1 MANKVISGLGWTTAS
16 SLARN
21 IVSLL
26 QITILTRLLAKSDFG
41 IIAIA
46 TLFISFT
53 TMFLDMGISV
63 GIMYK
68 KNTTKRI
75 YSSLF
80 WLNIFTGIVLTAI
93 LLVLSPL
100 LTKPYNSDVLTNVVQ
115 LLAFTIFINSIGSQQ
130 RTICQKEFLFKRLA
144 IIEILSAIITF
155 GVAYSTAKMGCGV
168 YSLAYSTLV
177 GGLFNN
183 IAFLTLGLSSNHG
196 LMWHFDIKETLPFL
210 KIGIYSIG
218 SHILDFFS
226 RELDIIIISATLG
239 MEFLGVYSI
248 AKKIP
253 VVVYGF
259 VNPILVKVVTP
270 MFASIN
276 DNLQNLKKND
286 LLVTKCIAWYAFPM
300 YLLIAAV
307 APTEMQIVFGKEY
320 VDGAFVLSV
329 FAIQYAF
336 NSVNTVCGSLQTALG
351 RTDIGLYWTIYRIV
365 ATSVV
370 YCTTA
375 QFGLSVFLCGMLG
388 LIAINILAGWY
399 MQFRPMVHVTLRE
412 YFNSF
417 IIPFI
422 IAALLAL
429 VLASICYKPN
439 VVYAICS
446 GLVFFIM
453 YITIMLMSRERR
465 YVLDICSHLSIQ
477 LPKKI
482 LKYLT

>member
-1 MANKVISGLGWTTAS
+1 MANKVVSGLGWTTAS

-68 KNTTKRI
+68 KDTTKKI

-80 WLNIFTGIVLTAI
+80 WLNIFTGIALTSI
-93 LLVLSPL
+93 LLVVSPL
-100 LTKPYNSDVLTNVVQ
+100 LTMPYNSDVLTNVVQ
-115 LLAFTIFINSIGSQQ
+115 LLAFTILINSIGSQQ

-168 YSLAYSTLV
+168 YSLAYSTLA

-183 IAFLTLGLSSNHG
+183 FAFLILGLSSNHG
-196 LMWHFDIKETLPFL
+196 LMWHFNIKETIPFL
-210 KIGIYSIG
+210 KIGVYSIG
-218 SHILDFFS
+218 SQILDFFS
-226 RELDIIIISATLG
+226 RELDIVIISATLG
-239 MEFLGVYSI
+239 MDFLGVYSI

-259 VNPILVKVVTP
+259 VNPILSKVVTP

-276 DNLQNLKKND
+276 DNLQNLKKNY
-286 LLVTKCIAWYAFPM
+286 LLVTKCIAWYALPM
-300 YLLIAAV
+300 YFLIAAV
-307 APTEMQIVFGKEY
+307 GPTEMQIVFGNEF
-320 VDGAFVLSV
+320 VDGAFVLSI

-370 YCTTA
+370 YFTTA
-375 QFGLSVFLCGMLG
+375 YFGLTVFLCGMLG
-388 LIAINILAGWY
+388 LITINIFAGWY

-417 IIPFI
+417 YIPFAI
-422 IAALLAL
+422 SALLAL
-429 VLASICYKPN
+429 VIASICYKPN
-439 VVYAICS
+439 IVYAICS
-446 GLVFFIM
+446 AAVFVIM
-453 YITIMLMSRERR
+453 YMTIMLLSKERKF
-465 YVLDICSHLSIQ
+465 VLVICSHLSIQ
-477 LPKKI
+477 VPKSV
-482 LKYLT
+482 LKYLQ